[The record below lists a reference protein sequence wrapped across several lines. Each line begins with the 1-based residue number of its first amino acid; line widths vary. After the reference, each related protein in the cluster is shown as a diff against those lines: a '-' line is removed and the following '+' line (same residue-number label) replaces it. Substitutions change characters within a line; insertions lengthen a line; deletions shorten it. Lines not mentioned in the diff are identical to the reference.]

1 MNRIE
6 LIRNEE
12 KKYHDYC
19 YDNYKLFEKGFWLY
33 KPVKT
38 VMESIASLEG
48 KGHLNVLDLGAGV
61 GRNSIPIA
69 EKIKGKGG
77 KVVCVDLLDSAIE
90 KLIEYSKKFDVED
103 IIEIEKADIG
113 KYSIKEDEY
122 DLIVAV
128 SSLEHVSAENILD
141 SVLNQ
146 MAQGTKKGG
155 INCIIINSEVE
166 EIEIESNKQLDAFME
181 INLTTDQMIDKLKN
195 NYKGWEVVKQ
205 LVRPLEYQIVRNEN
219 PVLLKSKAI
228 TFVVQKNSKEF

>member
-6 LIRNEE
+6 LILNEE

-19 YDNYKLFEKGFWLY
+19 YDNYKLFEKGSWLY

-128 SSLEHVSAENILD
+128 SSLEHVSSENILD

-146 MAQGTKKGG
+146 MVQGTKKGG
-155 INCIIINSEVE
+155 INSIIINSEVE

-181 INLTTDQMIDKLKN
+181 INLSTDQMIDKLNN
-195 NYKGWEVVKQ
+195 NYKGWKVVKQ
-205 LVRPLEYQIVRNEN
+205 LVRPLEYQIVRNEE